1 MDHDE
6 LLRRLD
12 SHLER
17 SNAHMERGNRI
28 MERSNQVM
36 ERGNQVM
43 ERGSRIM
50 ARSNE
55 VMARNEIAFRE
66 LRDFLYDQTIALR
79 ALTKQI
85 NRQTDEVVSELRA
98 QRKAL
103 FRMLDRLDGNG
114 GAAGAGAG

>member
-28 MERSNQVM
+28 MERS
-36 ERGNQVM
+36 NQVM